1 MAADPPD
8 SADVAAGLAAD
19 AIAAGDPTG
28 WFERLY
34 SAAAAGQAEVPWD
47 RGGPFP
53 FVAEW
58 LDGQQG
64 AGRSAMVVGCGP
76 GEDAEHAASRG
87 FRVTAFDV
95 APAAI
100 ELARRRHPDSAV
112 DYRVA
117 DLFALPAEWQRAF
130 DVVVESLT
138 VQSLPESLRAVAIR
152 AVTDLVAPGGTALV
166 VAAGRSPGSA
176 VTGPPWPLT
185 TDDID
190 LFAQQLQPVRVD
202 RLPDPQARSE
212 FRWRAE
218 FTRRAGHV
226 N

>member
-1 MAADPPD
+1 MADARPPD
-8 SADVAAGLAAD
+8 PDEVAAGLAAE
-19 AIAAGDPTG
+19 AIAAGDPTS

-47 RGGPFP
+47 RGGPFA

-58 LDGQQG
+58 LDRQQG
-64 AGRSAMVVGCGP
+64 AGRRAVVVGCGP
-76 GEDAEHAASRG
+76 GEDAELAASRG
-87 FRVTAFDV
+87 FEVTAFDV

-100 ELARRRHPDSAV
+100 ELARRRHPSSPV

-117 DLFALPAEWQRAF
+117 DLFALPADWQGAY

-138 VQSLPESLRAVAIR
+138 VQSLPEAVRAPAIR
-152 AVTDLVAPGGTALV
+152 AVTELVAPGGTLLV

-185 TDDID
+185 SDDID
-190 LFAQQLQPVRVD
+190 LFAQLLQPVLVE

-218 FTRRAGHV
+218 FARPAGT
-226 N
+226 